1 MTEVYSTVD
10 KSAHN
15 GKPYECFA
23 FEGPESNY
31 YYTNSAVP
39 RVLGGITFE
48 PIQIRRGGVEVG
60 SVADS
65 PNNTEFTLTTS
76 CDLFKDY
83 GGRDAPPELTVSVYR
98 RHIDATGYRKT
109 VLGLTSGHRVQ
120 GNGTQ
125 YIIGVKNKLQT
136 EVARSASPVFF
147 QDQCNNLLGDERCQ
161 YDIDSAM
168 QTFNIINVTRTYI
181 ETDANVVPGALVN
194 GAIVLRNQR
203 RLIVAN
209 DANKFEIAYPFHL
222 EEVPT
227 TCNVFPGCDRSF
239 KMCHDVYDNTK
250 HYTGFKDIPSTNP
263 AESPLNKII
272 QDFLATKKDDVIRL
286 GKTKIAGE
294 DTSNNWFSGVVKMGE
309 NPYNNPGSGFGP
321 NYSYTT
327 HGYISN
333 SPLKGASVLAG
344 SAGWGDVP
352 KDQN

>member
-1 MTEVYSTVD
+1 MTEVFSSVD
-10 KSAHN
+10 RSAHD

-31 YYTNSAVP
+31 YYTNDAIP
-39 RVLGGITFE
+39 HVLGGVTFL
-48 PIQIRRGGVEVG
+48 PIQIKRGAVEVG

-65 PNNTEFTLTTS
+65 SVNTEFTMTVD
-76 CDLFKDY
+76 CKLFRDY
-83 GGRDAPPELTVSVYR
+83 GGKIAPPELTVSVYR
-98 RHIDATGYRKT
+98 LHRGATGYRKT
-109 VLGLTSGHRVQ
+109 VLGLTSGHRVS
-120 GNGTQ
+120 NNSTQ
-125 YIIGVKNKLQT
+125 YTIGVKNKLQT

-147 QDQCNNLLGDERCQ
+147 QDQCNNILGDQRCQ

-168 QTFNIINVTRTYI
+168 QTFNIVSVTRTVI
-181 ETDANVVPGALVN
+181 ETDADVEPGSLVN

-239 KMCHDVYDNTK
+239 ATCRDKYDNIV

-263 AESPLNKII
+263 ADSPLNKII
-272 QDFLATKKDDVIRL
+272 QDFLATKKADTIKL

-294 DTSNNWFSGVVKMGE
+294 DTSNNVFSGTVKIGT

-321 NYSYTT
+321 NYSYTIKGQYST
-327 HGYISN
+327 T
-333 SPLKGASVLAG
+333 PLKGASVLAG
-344 SAGWGDVP
+344 SAGWGQVP
-352 KDQN
+352 KDQ